1 MVFSRVGPNQSIE
14 WVQIRVSKSFC
25 PLVNL
30 LSSLFATSDP
40 SNVSSLVHSA
50 EMRVAETRAV
60 NRALRKA

>member
-1 MVFSRVGPNQSIE
+1 MGP
-14 WVQIRVSKSFC
+14 VAVSVLLGL